1 MDKRA
6 DPARILDV
14 ARILPIVGMV
24 LLMPPLIELFVADRW
39 IGGVPLIV
47 AYVFGVW
54 LALIAC
60 AAWLARRLGKP
71 AVDEGEPSGGAPR
84 GSGDAGGP

>member
-1 MDKRA
+1 MSKRF
-6 DPARILDV
+6 DPARVLDI
-14 ARILPIVGMV
+14 ARLLPIVGIV
-24 LLMPPLIELFVADRW
+24 LLMPPLIALFVVDRW

-60 AAWLARRLGKP
+60 AAWLARRLKTLSG
-71 AVDEGEPSGGAPR
+71 EGDA
-84 GSGDAGGP
+84 GSGDAQQ